1 MSIVV
6 DRALEHAACSESSAG
21 SSWRVGSVADS
32 QGHVHL
38 VAVLGVAAAGPRQYV
53 DLLAP
58 AGAAS
63 LVDPDLEHLVVLVH
77 GTQLAQLR
85 QLTERCVDDAR
96 LRQQLVQLADV
107 AASR

>member
-6 DRALEHAACSESSAG
+6 DRALEHAACSEPSAG
-21 SSWRVGSVADS
+21 SSWRLGIVADS

-38 VAVLGVAAAGPRQYV
+38 GAVLGDPRARPRQYV
-53 DLLAP
+53 DVLAP
-58 AGAAS
+58 AAAAG
-63 LVDPDLEHLVVLVH
+63 LTDLHLEHLVVLVH

-85 QLTERCVDDAR
+85 QLAERCIDDAC

-107 AASR
+107 AASL